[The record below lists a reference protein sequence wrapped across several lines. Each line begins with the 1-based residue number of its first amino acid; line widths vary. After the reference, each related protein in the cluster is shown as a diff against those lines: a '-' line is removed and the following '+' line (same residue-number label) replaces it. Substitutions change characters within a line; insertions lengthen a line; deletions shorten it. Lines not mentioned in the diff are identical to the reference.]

1 MTLEDGIAGIKTG
14 DDQPYYLLKLT
25 FSPHETALEVTND
38 YKCIF
43 PLYHCVIAGNYLE
56 VFKKRSDGNLYCVN
70 ITHKAIIFSFSEVR
84 NCPTLPKVTEKKR
97 REMWRCSSFSMICTK
112 FCLNLLTLNNTEH
125 YFLFIFQNLPNY
137 SINISFIMILLSYF
151 FKQANYFN
159 FILTTC
165 TFLFLRNSA
174 EY

>member
-1 MTLEDGIAGIKTG
+1 MTLEDNIAGIKTG
-14 DDQPYYLLKLT
+14 DDHPYYLVKLSS
-25 FSPHETALEVTND
+25 SPYETASEVTND
-38 YKCIF
+38 YKYIF
-43 PLYHCVIAGNYLE
+43 LPYHCVIEGNYLE
-56 VFKKRSDGNLYCVN
+56 VFKKRSDGNLYYVN
-70 ITHKAIIFSFSEVR
+70 ITHKAIIFAFSEVG

-97 REMWRCSSFSMICTK
+97 GEMWRCSSFSMICTK
-112 FCLNLLTLNNTEH
+112 FSLTVLTLNNTEH

-137 SINISFIMILLSYF
+137 SINISFIMISLSYF
-151 FKQANYFN
+151 FKQVNYFN